1 MTNLTDFIQNE
12 LYPRL
17 FEVVDRAFPSMD
29 FKPYR
34 GGWASPYKLNGERSH
49 DGRKEK
55 STITRRVPHRVLEQ
69 GGENKDLLSFY
80 MELNGFGEKQT
91 AEAVRQ
97 LCPIL
102 GLTMPQMEDSAAY
115 RAYKEK
121 QDRLEAVGLKMRE
134 ALYTD
139 EGRGTLAYL
148 RENRGYSDEFIKEA
162 GFGFVSPSI
171 REELRDLFRYINRDG
186 VEVNL
191 PYDVGINY
199 FLSLPYR
206 TGGNIQGFVFRTTLQ
221 DYSPKYKDA
230 FISAKASKRYHLFGL
245 TGLRLTGNGER
256 DRDITIVEGEIDA
269 LRATFAGLPNVVA
282 ASGGNVSAEALQQ
295 AKDRGVKRVT
305 LLFDYDTPKWGQ
317 TLKEKQ
323 EETAS
328 KIEKAIATIQKAGL
342 TPFVAS
348 FPTDGGKV
356 DADSFLREHPDNGKE
371 ELEEI
376 IATATSG
383 AQWLGY
389 RLLSRATGDKSEG
402 LTEKELHELKRQTIE
417 LCNSP
422 YTSATDRAIILRN
435 LAEATGGYI
444 TAETLQEEADLLKL
458 AQDRDRQ
465 KEETISLAAEALKL
479 ATDGKTA
486 EALSVLS
493 ERVTGLKQISREAEY
508 STLLTLPTAE
518 GVLSDFKKRP
528 TGLST
533 PYAFDTKDGRE
544 PLLLPT
550 GALTIICAPTSHGK
564 TRMLENLALHLAT
577 DGEPGDVL
585 FFTFEEDSTAVNLE
599 LLNIYADMNLSGNNL
614 KTLSSFYRR
623 GKDRYFTGER
633 VPDSYRPKEAEFL
646 SLLTSGKLRV
656 YYKDFDSPTLIEAIR
671 YIAKSTKVKAVF
683 VDYIQ
688 KLNTE
693 GNRLS
698 RKEELKGICSEF
710 EKLAIETSLPVVM
723 AAQLNRQTLSPVDM
737 SVQNIADA
745 SEIEHYANI
754 VMLIWNSVVKPL
766 QGNTYYKSKENQ
778 TYSEEAKLL
787 ESRGF
792 NIGTE
797 GKLYAI
803 LAKNR
808 GGQRNISA
816 ILDYNGNTGV
826 IKPNYTKAEAEPQQQ
841 PQQGELWDEP
851 GDQITS
857 AF

>member
-1 MTNLTDFIQNE
+1 MKPISDFIHNE

-17 FEVVDRAFPSMD
+17 FEVVDRVFPSMD
-29 FKPYR
+29 FKLDKR
-34 GGWASPYKLNGERSH
+34 GWYSPYKLNGERAH
-49 DGRKEK
+49 DNRPRKTE
-55 STITRRVPHRVLEQ
+55 ITRKIPHRIFEQ
-69 GGENKDLLSFY
+69 GDIENNKDLLSFY
-80 MELNGFGEKQT
+80 MELNGFGKKQT

-102 GLTMPQMEDSAAY
+102 GLTMPQMEDSEAY
-115 RAYKEK
+115 RAYMEK
-121 QDRLEAVGLKMRE
+121 QDRLEALGLKMRE
-134 ALYTD
+134 ALFTD

-148 RENRGYSDEFIKEA
+148 RENRGYSDEFIKFA

-171 REELRDLFRYINRDG
+171 REELRDVFRYTNRDG

-206 TGGNIQGFVFRTTLQ
+206 AGMEIEGFVFRTTLQ
-221 DYSPKYKDA
+221 GYTPKYKDA

-245 TGLRLTGNGER
+245 TELRLTGNGER

-282 ASGGNVSAEALQQ
+282 ASGGNISAEALQE
-295 AKDRGVKRVT
+295 AKNRGVIRVT
-305 LLFDYDTPKWGQ
+305 LLFDYDTPKEGQ
-317 TLKEKQ
+317 TLEDKQ
-323 EETAS
+323 EETDR
-328 KIEKAIATIQKAGL
+328 KIEKAIATINEAGL

-356 DADSFLREHPDNGKE
+356 DTDIFLREHTKE
-371 ELEEI
+371 ELEGI
-376 IATATSG
+376 ILSALSG
-383 AQWLGY
+383 ARWLGN
-389 RLLSRATGDKSEG
+389 RLLWKFADGKVKGDS
-402 LTEKELHELKRQTIE
+402 ELHELKRQTIE

-422 YTSATDRAIILRN
+422 YTSATDRNLILRS
-435 LAEATGGYI
+435 LASSRDGGYF
-444 TAETLQEEADLLKL
+444 TEEALQEEADLLKL

-465 KEETISLAAEALKL
+465 KQETISLAAEALKL
-479 ATDGKTA
+479 AKDGKTA
-486 EALSVLS
+486 EALSVLQ
-493 ERVTGLKQISREAEY
+493 EKVTGLKQISREAEY

-518 GVLSDFKKRP
+518 GILSDFRNRP
-528 TGLST
+528 TGVGT
-533 PYAFDTKDGRE
+533 PYAFDTKDGKE
-544 PLLLPT
+544 QLILPS

-577 DGEPGDVL
+577 DGKPGDVL
-585 FFTFEEDSTAVNLE
+585 YFTFEEDSTAVEME
-599 LLNIYADMNLSGNNL
+599 LLSIYADMKLSHNNP
-614 KTLSSFYRR
+614 KTLSSYYRR
-623 GKDRYFTGER
+623 GEDRYFTGER
-633 VPDSYRPKEAEFL
+633 VPDSFKQKEAEFL

-656 YYKDFDSPTLIEAIR
+656 YYKDFDSSALIGAIR
-671 YIAKSTKVKAVF
+671 YLAKNTKVKAVF

-723 AAQLNRQTLSPVDM
+723 AAQLNRQTPSPVDM
-737 SVQNIADA
+737 AVQNIADA

-766 QGNTYYKSKENQ
+766 KENTYYKSKESQ
-778 TYSEEAKLL
+778 TYSEEAKQL

-816 ILDYNGNTGV
+816 ILDFDGNTGKIKSNLATAGAPVSVTSSEPIV
-826 IKPNYTKAEAEPQQQ
+826 IKRN
-841 PQQGELWDEP
+841 
-851 GDQITS
+851 I
-857 AF
+857 

>member
-1 MTNLTDFIQNE
+1 MTEFTDFIKNE

-17 FEVVDRAFPSMD
+17 FEEADRVFPSMG
-29 FKPYR
+29 FEPYR
-34 GGWASPYKLNGERSH
+34 GGWASPYKLNGEPSH

-55 STITRRVPHRVLEQ
+55 SKITRKVPHRVFEN
-69 GGENKDLLSFY
+69 GGESKDLLSFY
-80 MELNGFGEKQT
+80 MQLYSFPDTSEGRV
-91 AEAVRQ
+91 EAVRQ
-97 LCPIL
+97 LCSLL
-102 GLTMPQMEDSAAY
+102 GLTMPQMGDSEAY

-121 QDRLEAVGLKMRE
+121 QDRLEALGLKMRE

-148 RENRGYSDEFIKEA
+148 REKRGYCDEFINFA
-162 GFGFVSPSI
+162 GFGFVSPSL
-171 REELRDLFRYINRDG
+171 RKELQDVFRYTNRDG

-206 TGGNIQGFVFRTTLQ
+206 AGMEIEGFVFRTTLQ
-221 DYSPKYKDA
+221 GYTPKYKDA

-282 ASGGNVSAEALQQ
+282 ASGGNISAEALQE
-295 AKDRGVKRVT
+295 AKNRGVIRVT
-305 LLFDYDTPKWGQ
+305 LLFDYDTPKEGQ
-317 TLKEKQ
+317 TLEDKQ
-323 EETAS
+323 EETDR
-328 KIEKAIATIQKAGL
+328 KIEKAIATINEAGL

-356 DADSFLREHPDNGKE
+356 DTDIFLREHTKE
-371 ELEEI
+371 ELEGI
-376 IATATSG
+376 ILSALSG
-383 AQWLGY
+383 ARWLGN
-389 RLLSRATGDKSEG
+389 RLLCKFADGKVKGDS
-402 LTEKELHELKRQTIE
+402 ELHELKRQTIE

-422 YTSATDRAIILRN
+422 YTSATDRNLILRS
-435 LAEATGGYI
+435 LASSTDGGYF
-444 TAETLQEEADLLKL
+444 TEEALQEEADLLKL

-465 KEETISLAAEALKL
+465 KQETISLAAEALKL
-479 ATDGKTA
+479 AKDGKTA
-486 EALSVLS
+486 EALSVLQ
-493 ERVTGLKQISREAEY
+493 EKVTGLQQISREAEY

-518 GVLSDFKKRP
+518 GILSDFRNRP
-528 TGLST
+528 TGVST
-533 PYAFDTKDGRE
+533 PYAFDTKDGKE
-544 PLLLPT
+544 QLILPS

-585 FFTFEEDSTAVNLE
+585 YFTFEEDSTAVKME
-599 LLNIYADMNLSGNNL
+599 LLNIYADMRLSGNNF
-614 KTLSSFYRR
+614 KTLSSYYRN
-623 GKDRYFTGER
+623 GEDRYFTGER
-633 VPDSYRPKEAEFL
+633 VPDEFKQKEAEFL
-646 SLLTSGKLRV
+646 ALLTSGKLRV
-656 YYKDFDSPTLIEAIR
+656 YYKDFDSSALIGAIR
-671 YIAKSTKVKAVF
+671 YLAKNTKVKAVF

-688 KLNTE
+688 KLNTD

-698 RKEELKGICSEF
+698 RKEELKEICREF

-723 AAQLNRQTLSPVDM
+723 AAQLNRQTPSPVDM
-737 SVQNIADA
+737 AVQNIADA

-754 VMLIWNSVVKPL
+754 VMLIWNSVVKPI

-778 TYSEEAKLL
+778 TYSEEAKQL

-816 ILDYNGNTGV
+816 ILDYDGNTGKIKSNLATAGAPVSVTSSEPIV
-826 IKPNYTKAEAEPQQQ
+826 IKRN
-841 PQQGELWDEP
+841 
-851 GDQITS
+851 
-857 AF
+857 F

>member
-1 MTNLTDFIQNE
+1 MSNLTDFIQNE

-29 FKPYR
+29 FQPYR

-55 STITRRVPHRVLEQ
+55 SVITRRQPHRVLEQ
-69 GGENKDLLSFY
+69 GGESKDLLSFY

-102 GLTMPQMEDSAAY
+102 GLTLPQMEDNEAY
-115 RAYKEK
+115 RAYREK
-121 QDRLEAVGLKMRE
+121 QDRLEALDLKMRE
-134 ALYTD
+134 ALYTE

-148 RENRGYSDEFIKEA
+148 RENRGYSDEFIKFA
-162 GFGFVSPSI
+162 GFGFLSPSI
-171 REELRDLFRYINRDG
+171 REELRDTIYIKQEIG
-186 VEVNL
+186 VTH
-191 PYDVGINY
+191 

-206 TGGNIQGFVFRTTLQ
+206 TGGNIQGFVFRRAYYDGGQ
-221 DYSPKYKDA
+221 KYLNA
-230 FISAKASKRYHLFGL
+230 FISEKASKKYHLFGL
-245 TGLRLTGNGER
+245 TGLRLTGDGER

-282 ASGGNVSAEALQQ
+282 VTGGNVSAEALQE
-295 AKDRGVKRVT
+295 AKKRGVKRVT
-305 LLFDYDTPKWGQ
+305 LLFDYDTPKEGQ
-317 TLKEKQ
+317 TLEDKQ
-323 EETAS
+323 EETNR
-328 KIEKAIATIQKAGL
+328 KIEKAIATINEAGL

-356 DADSFLREHPDNGKE
+356 DTDIFLREHTKE
-371 ELEEI
+371 ELEGI
-376 IATATSG
+376 ILSALSG
-383 AQWLGY
+383 ARWLGN
-389 RLLSRATGDKSEG
+389 RLLWKFADGKVKGDS
-402 LTEKELHELKRQTIE
+402 ELHELKRQTIE

-422 YTSATDRAIILRN
+422 YTSATDRNLILRS
-435 LAEATGGYI
+435 LASSTDGGYF
-444 TAETLQEEADLLKL
+444 TEEALQEEADLLKL

-465 KEETISLAAEALKL
+465 KQETISLAAEALKL
-479 ATDGKTA
+479 AKDGKTA
-486 EALSVLS
+486 EALSVLQ
-493 ERVTGLKQISREAEY
+493 EKVTGLQQISREAEY

-518 GVLSDFKKRP
+518 GILSDFRNRP
-528 TGLST
+528 TRVGT
-533 PYAFDTKDGRE
+533 PYAFDTKDGKE
-544 PLLLPT
+544 QLILPS

-577 DGEPGDVL
+577 DGKPGDVL
-585 FFTFEEDSTAVNLE
+585 YFTFEEDSTAVEME
-599 LLNIYADMNLSGNNL
+599 LLNIYADMKLSHNNP
-614 KTLSSFYRR
+614 KTLSSYYRR
-623 GKDRYFTGER
+623 GEDRYFTGER
-633 VPDSYRPKEAEFL
+633 VPDSFKQKEAEFL

-656 YYKDFDSPTLIEAIR
+656 YYKDFGSSALIGAIR
-671 YIAKSTKVKAVF
+671 YLAKNTKVKAVF

-723 AAQLNRQTLSPVDM
+723 AAQLNRQTPSPVDM
-737 SVQNIADA
+737 AVQNIADA

-766 QGNTYYKSKENQ
+766 KDNTYYKSKENQ

-816 ILDYNGNTGV
+816 ILDFDGNTGKIKSNLATAGAPVSVTSSEPIV
-826 IKPNYTKAEAEPQQQ
+826 IKRN
-841 PQQGELWDEP
+841 
-851 GDQITS
+851 I
-857 AF
+857 

>member
-1 MTNLTDFIQNE
+1 MKPITEFIHNE

-55 STITRRVPHRVLEQ
+55 STITRKVPHRVLEQ
-69 GGENKDLLSFY
+69 GGESKDLLSFY

-102 GLTMPQMEDSAAY
+102 GLTMPQMEDNEAY
-115 RAYKEK
+115 RAYREK
-121 QDRLEAVGLKMRE
+121 QDRLEALDLKMRE
-134 ALYTD
+134 ALYTE

-148 RENRGYSDEFIKEA
+148 RENRGYSDEFIKFA

-171 REELRDLFRYINRDG
+171 REELRDVFRYTNRDG

-206 TGGNIQGFVFRTTLQ
+206 AGGDIKGFVFRTTLQ
-221 DYSPKYKDA
+221 DYAPKYKDA
-230 FISAKASKRYHLFGL
+230 FISATASKKYHLFGL
-245 TGLRLTGNGER
+245 TGLRLTGDKER

-282 ASGGNVSAEALQQ
+282 ASGGNISAEALQE
-295 AKDRGVKRVT
+295 AKKRGVKRVT
-305 LLFDYDTPKWGQ
+305 LLFDYDTPKEGQ
-317 TLKEKQ
+317 TLEDKQ
-323 EETAS
+323 EETDR
-328 KIEKAIATIQKAGL
+328 KIEKAIATINEAGL
-342 TPFVAS
+342 TPFVAT
-348 FPTDGGKV
+348 FPSDGGKV
-356 DADSFLREHPDNGKE
+356 DTDIFLREHSKE

-376 IATATSG
+376 IVTATSG
-383 AQWLGY
+383 AMWLGY
-389 RLLSRATGDKSEG
+389 RLLRRATEGKSEG
-402 LTEKELHELKRQTIE
+402 LTEKDLHELRRQTYE

-422 YTSATDRAIILRN
+422 YTSATDRSLILRS
-435 LAEATGGYI
+435 LAYSTPEGYFSVEA
-444 TAETLQEEADLLKL
+444 LQEEADLLKL

-465 KEETISLAAEALKL
+465 KQETISLAAEALKL
-479 ATDGKTA
+479 AKDGKTA
-486 EALSVLS
+486 EALSVLQ
-493 ERVTGLKQISREAEY
+493 EKVTGLQQISREAEY

-518 GVLSDFKKRP
+518 GILSDFRNRP
-528 TGLST
+528 TGVST
-533 PYAFDTKDGRE
+533 PYAFDTKDGKE
-544 PLLLPT
+544 QLILPS

-585 FFTFEEDSTAVNLE
+585 YFTFEEDSTAVKME
-599 LLNIYADMNLSGNNL
+599 LLNIYADMKLSHNNP
-614 KTLSSFYRR
+614 KTLSSYYRR
-623 GKDRYFTGER
+623 GEDRYFTGER
-633 VPDSYRPKEAEFL
+633 VPDSFKQKEAEFL

-656 YYKDFDSPTLIEAIR
+656 YYKDFDSSALIGAIR
-671 YIAKSTKVKAVF
+671 YLSKNTKVKAVF

-688 KLNTE
+688 KLNTD

-698 RKEELKGICSEF
+698 RKEELKEICREF

-723 AAQLNRQTLSPVDM
+723 AAQLNRQTPSPVDM
-737 SVQNIADA
+737 AVQNIADA

-754 VMLIWNSVVKPL
+754 VMLIWNSVVKPI

-778 TYSEEAKLL
+778 TYSEEAKQL

-816 ILDYNGNTGV
+816 ILDYDGNTGKIKSNLATAGAPVSVTSSEPIV
-826 IKPNYTKAEAEPQQQ
+826 IKRN
-841 PQQGELWDEP
+841 
-851 GDQITS
+851 
-857 AF
+857 F